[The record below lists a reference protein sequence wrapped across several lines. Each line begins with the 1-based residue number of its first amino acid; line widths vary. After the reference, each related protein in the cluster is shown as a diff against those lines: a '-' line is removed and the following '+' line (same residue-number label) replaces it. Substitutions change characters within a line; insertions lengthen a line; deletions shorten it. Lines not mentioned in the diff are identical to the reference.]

1 MNLKKLT
8 DIPFIFSTL
17 HSNAQYRERERE
29 RERESNYRIHL
40 ENLSCNSMFFKI
52 KISAIQMLQ
61 KIRFKFQ
68 LLRLFLMKFVLLV
81 FLENKSFTKLAI
93 TEKKLIRDQKYRN

>member
-29 RERESNYRIHL
+29 SNYRIHL
-40 ENLSCNSMFFKI
+40 ENLSCDSTFF
-52 KISAIQMLQ
+52 
-61 KIRFKFQ
+61 
-68 LLRLFLMKFVLLV
+68 
-81 FLENKSFTKLAI
+81 
-93 TEKKLIRDQKYRN
+93 

>member
-29 RERESNYRIHL
+29 SNYRIHL
-40 ENLSCNSMFFKI
+40 ENLSCKSAFFLNKNLSYSNAAKDKI
-52 KISAIQMLQ
+52 QVSIIKAISNE
-61 KIRFKFQ
+61 IRTFSLSRKQ
-68 LLRLFLMKFVLLV
+68 V
-81 FLENKSFTKLAI
+81 FYQAAI